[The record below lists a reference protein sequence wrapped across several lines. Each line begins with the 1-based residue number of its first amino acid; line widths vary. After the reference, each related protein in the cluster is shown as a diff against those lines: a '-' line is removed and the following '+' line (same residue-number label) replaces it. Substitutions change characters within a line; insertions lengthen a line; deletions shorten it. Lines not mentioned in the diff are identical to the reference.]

1 VTAEQSAEV
10 RGVIQGRADDCD
22 VELCVAAGSVTEHE
36 KFATGRFIVT
46 FETTDGI
53 YDRVRL
59 ALRGRHQ
66 IRNALLAINIAET
79 LAKQNPGITESAIKR
94 GLEEAVHPGRLE
106 LVTPD
111 DDTAPILFDG
121 AHNPEGAASLA
132 GFLKEFAPQPLTI
145 VFGAMS
151 DKDLARIT
159 SLLFPLA
166 SQLVLTCVD
175 NPRAASLETLSH
187 FVHDNPATAV
197 TYAESALIA
206 LETARRI
213 TPPTA

>member
-1 VTAEQSAEV
+1 
-10 RGVIQGRADDCD
+10 
-22 VELCVAAGSVTEHE
+22 LCVAAGSVTEHE

-166 SQLVLTCVD
+166 SQIVLTCVD
-175 NPRAASLETLSH
+175 NPRAASLKTLSH
-187 FVHDNPATAV
+187 FVHDNSATAV

-213 TPPTA
+213 TPPNGMICLTGSLYLVGEIKRLL